1 MDITLVIPTYNEAG
15 NIPILVDLV
24 FNIFSNE
31 ELDGNIIIVDDNSPD
46 QTWKVA
52 EDLQDKYPNLK
63 VLRRLEKRG
72 LSSAVLDGFA
82 MANTEI
88 VGVIDADLSHP
99 PEKIPELVAPIINGE
114 ADFTLGSRYIDQGG
128 TQNWPLK
135 RRLSSKI
142 ATWAVLGLTKVKDP
156 MSGFFFLKR
165 DVIKNIELN
174 PKGFKIGLEI
184 LVRGNYNKVIEVP
197 IIFRDRVYGESKL
210 SSNVIL
216 DYLLHVSKLYIYKI
230 FKTIRVKIF

>member
-15 NIPILVDLV
+15 NIPILLDLV

-165 DVIKNIELN
+165 DVIKNIELS

-184 LVRGNYNKVIEVP
+184 LVRGNCDKVIEIP
-197 IIFRDRVYGESKL
+197 IVFRDREYGESKL

-230 FKTIRVKIF
+230 FKTIRVKTF

>member
-15 NIPILVDLV
+15 NVPILIEKV
-24 FNIFSNE
+24 FNIFNDE
-31 ELDGNIIIVDDNSPD
+31 QLDGNVIIVDDDSPD

-52 EDLQDKYPNLK
+52 ENLKDKYPNLT

-72 LSSAVLDGFA
+72 LCSAVLDGFA
-82 MANTEI
+82 LANTEI

-135 RRLSSKI
+135 RRISSKI
-142 ATWAVLGLTKVKDP
+142 ATFAVLGLTKVKDP
-156 MSGFFFLKR
+156 MSGFFFLKK
-165 DVIKNIELN
+165 DLIKNVELS

-184 LVRGNYNKVIEVP
+184 LVRGNCEKVIEVP
-197 IIFRDRVYGESKL
+197 IVFRDREYGESKL
-210 SSNVIL
+210 SGSVIV
-216 DYLLHVSKLYIYKI
+216 DYLVHVSKLYVYKLY
-230 FKTIRVKIF
+230 R

>member
-63 VLRRLEKRG
+63 VLRRMEKRG

-165 DVIKNIELN
+165 DVIKNIELS

-184 LVRGNYNKVIEVP
+184 LVRGNCDKVIEIP
-197 IIFRDRVYGESKL
+197 IVFRDREYGESKL

-216 DYLLHVSKLYIYKI
+216 DYLLHVSKLYIYQLSKKI
-230 FKTIRVKIF
+230 RL